1 MTEEQFKNIKE
12 LKDKINLIKSKINTI
27 ENLIQSKTLSCKVEG
42 VSDCKFRYSQFIY
55 LTNEESIKLLL
66 ENQKEIFE
74 KELITLEETFST
86 L

>member
-42 VSDCKFRYSQFIY
+42 VSDCNFRFSQFIY
-55 LTNEESIKLLL
+55 LTNEDSIKLLL